1 MVLHKWFSPGTPVS
15 STNKT
20 DRHDITEILL
30 KVALNS
36 IINSNHKFDSIN
48 MSTVRQMLEWS
59 WIGIETIKYVFV
71 TVARVKD
78 WSEFENVF
86 VFNQLLINN

>member
-1 MVLHKWFSPGTPVS
+1 
-15 STNKT
+15 
-20 DRHDITEILL
+20 
-30 KVALNS
+30 
-36 IINSNHKFDSIN
+36 